1 MSPALVGRLEEL
13 EFLQAFVREAAVD
26 GGTLLVSGGPG
37 VGKTTLLDAAERY
50 SRESGTTPFCAW
62 SPRSSRES

>member
-37 VGKTTLLDAAERY
+37 VGKTSSTPR
-50 SRESGTTPFCAW
+50 SGTHGCRGRPFCAW